1 MTYLTIAIII
11 FSVLGALDRIL
22 GNRFGLGKEFEKAF
36 QLLGAM
42 ALSMIGMIVLA
53 PFFAELM
60 KPISDFMADKLHLDA
75 SIVPALLFAND
86 MGGASLAVEMAI
98 NKEIGLYHAL
108 VVSSMMGCT
117 ISFTVP
123 YALGVVRKEQHN
135 DLLLGLLCGVVT
147 IPLGCFVSG
156 LVCRIPITMLLL
168 HLLPLVILS
177 GVIAVGLFLLPEMCI
192 KIFKAFG
199 MLITAVIT
207 VGLSLGMIN
216 FLTGREIFKGLA
228 TINEGALVCVNASVV
243 LSGSFPLMLVLA
255 KLLSRPLGAIGKR
268 MGLNEISVI
277 GFVSGL
283 ASSATSFGMMDKMD
297 KKGVVMN
304 AAFCVSG
311 AFTVGS
317 HLAFT
322 MAFDSTY
329 VLPVVV
335 GKLIAGVSAVIL
347 SAIIYNK
354 TSR

>member
-1 MTYLTIAIII
+1 
-11 FSVLGALDRIL
+11 
-22 GNRFGLGKEFEKAF
+22 
-36 QLLGAM
+36 
-42 ALSMIGMIVLA
+42 
-53 PFFAELM
+53 
-60 KPISDFMADKLHLDA
+60 
-75 SIVPALLFAND
+75 
-86 MGGASLAVEMAI
+86 MAI